1 MANSASV
8 EAMTRMINNIT
19 KAIQAEQAVID
30 SLKSDYQTVGTWW
43 NDKQY
48 ENLGPVIDDAVRE
61 LSGNQAQLS
70 QCIVRLQLLRTKL
83 EEYLSTQL

>member
-1 MANSASV
+1 MTNYSSV

-30 SLKSDYQTVGTWW
+30 SLKSDYRQVGLWW
-43 NDKQY
+43 TDKQY

-61 LSGNQAQLS
+61 LSGNQAELS
-70 QCIVRLQLLRTKL
+70 QCIVRLQLLRTRL
-83 EEYLSTQL
+83 EEYLNTNL